1 MLKDNVINKKEFD
14 EKMKAVKDNIKEIEE
29 AIDDPKKMKELTF
42 KLGIVNEVLPEVIL
56 MSDASK
62 ANPVEIQKQKMKEAK
77 VLIRKVNA
85 DRKMREA
92 LKKQRDE
99 EKQIKDKKE
108 LELKKVREQEE

>member
-1 MLKDNVINKKEFD
+1 
-14 EKMKAVKDNIKEIEE
+14 
-29 AIDDPKKMKELTF
+29 
-42 KLGIVNEVLPEVIL
+42 
-56 MSDASK
+56 
-62 ANPVEIQKQKMKEAK
+62 MKEAK